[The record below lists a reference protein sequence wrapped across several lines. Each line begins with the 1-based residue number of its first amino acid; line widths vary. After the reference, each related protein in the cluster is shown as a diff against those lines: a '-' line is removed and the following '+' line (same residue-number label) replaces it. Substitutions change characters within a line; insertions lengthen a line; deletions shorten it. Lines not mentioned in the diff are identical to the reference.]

1 MNAKVESA
9 PSALDNIKLVLAA
22 GVLLAGI
29 AGFEYF
35 SDQSLLYRV
44 LGLVAVAA
52 VAAAIAMTSAQGRNT
67 WVFFRDAR
75 NEVRKV
81 IWPTRQETLQT
92 TLIVLAMVV
101 LVALILWA
109 MDALFLELV
118 QWLLNV
124 NRGS

>member
-1 MNAKVESA
+1 M
-9 PSALDNIKLVLAA
+9 PHTLI
-22 GVLLAGI
+22 GI
-29 AGFEYF
+29 AGHFAGPRQIPE
-35 SDQSLLYRV
+35 RA
-44 LGLVAVAA
+44 LGWA
-52 VAAAIAMTSAQGRNT
+52 
-67 WVFFRDAR
+67 FFRDAR

-118 QWLLNV
+118 QWLVNL

>member
-52 VAAAIAMTSAQGRNT
+52 VAVAIAMTSAQGRNT

-118 QWLLNV
+118 QWLLNL

>member
-52 VAAAIAMTSAQGRNT
+52 VAAAIAMTSAQGRNA
-67 WVFFRDAR
+67 WIFFRDAR

-118 QWLLNV
+118 QWLLNL